1 LTDVRTVNDSTYR
14 QNAAPLSDV
23 VNPDD
28 PEAQVVE
35 RILVDPSFI
44 SFQRAALLARALVDG
59 GAPPGGLSTGLKEGL
74 GDVVRIRFDILPIDR
89 SQVTFGKNPDEQPPD
104 PSIDVIR

>member
-1 LTDVRTVNDSTYR
+1 MRATAFALAARLEGFTVQARITLGIGRLTDVRTVNDPTYR

-74 GDVVRIRFDILPIDR
+74 GDVVRIRF
-89 SQVTFGKNPDEQPPD
+89 
-104 PSIDVIR
+104 